1 MAWNWLRESPWS
13 FERPKGEDAIRF
25 AGLPAKLILSLLF
38 PSRPVSGSN
47 PIDQLM
53 DASTGPAHTPVE
65 AIVPIALARVA
76 RGLLVGSWSLLALI
90 HLWLEPAQRP
100 RIWFLGYLV
109 LVVLACL
116 SMAYR
121 SLRTQGRERL
131 AWAMLA
137 GSAFL
142 DIPNLTLQL
151 LHAHG
156 HLGWEWMIHAVS
168 LLNLGTGLLVLLGV
182 LSFPI
187 GAQRGGMFRRRALDG
202 LLFATSVLFL
212 LWVMGVQGSLRTAA
226 HGMGLR
232 VLANFLNAALF
243 GGSLVFVTSYNP
255 DRTRGPLGWLAG
267 SALAWLAALSC
278 WTLLGL
284 PDAFAREPWVLL
296 AGAIPLFQG
305 LAAWSSAPV
314 DGRKRTTG
322 NQREVARQLPYF
334 PVVGALV
341 VLALLLPGVSLEL
354 MRGAFGIFLA
364 MVALLLLRQLQ
375 AIRDL
380 QAARRT
386 LEERVHQRTQALEQA
401 QDTLLR
407 TERMNTLALMGAGL
421 AHDLNNLLSAIKG
434 SSDLA
439 AMNIE
444 EGRLPAVT
452 DFTRISKAADHAAL
466 LTRRLMGFVR
476 REAEE
481 LSTLDLGHEV
491 RELETTLRLLLPRT
505 VTLCLESPE
514 VDRLLV
520 KSSKP
525 RLEQMLVNLVA
536 NAGDAMPGGG
546 TLTVRVGAMATEP
559 PEVSLEI
566 IDTGTGMS
574 AETLD
579 RIFEPFFTTK
589 APGKG
594 TGLGLPSLKA
604 MVTHDGGRIEVSS
617 EPEIGTRFR
626 ILLPRVG

>member
-1 MAWNWLRESPWS
+1 MPGYTLPEQ
-13 FERPKGEDAIRF
+13 PKEA
-25 AGLPAKLILSLLF
+25 P
-38 PSRPVSGSN
+38 
-47 PIDQLM
+47 
-53 DASTGPAHTPVE
+53 TGPAKRPVGG
-65 AIVPIALARVA
+65 IVPAGLAQAARV
-76 RGLLVGSWSLLALI
+76 LLVGTWSLLALI

-100 RIWFLGYLV
+100 RVWFPGYLV
-109 LVVLACL
+109 LALLACL

-131 AWAMLA
+131 AWALLA

-142 DIPNLTLQL
+142 DIPNLSLQF
-151 LHAHG
+151 LHVQG
-156 HLGWEWMIHAVS
+156 RLGWGWMIHAVS

-226 HGMGLR
+226 QGMGLR

-243 GGSLVFVTSYNP
+243 GGGLIFVTSYNP
-255 DRTRGPLGWLAG
+255 DRARGPLGWLAV

-278 WTLLGL
+278 WTFLGL

-314 DGRKRTTG
+314 DGSDGTSE
-322 NQREVARQLPYF
+322 NQRRVARQLPYF
-334 PVVGALV
+334 PVVAALV
-341 VLALLLPGVSLEL
+341 VLALLLPWVSLNM

-375 AIRDL
+375 AIQDL

-386 LEERVHQRTQALEQA
+386 LEERVQQRTQALEQA

-434 SSDLA
+434 SADLA

-444 EGRLPAVT
+444 EGRLPAEA

-476 REAEE
+476 REPEDLGA
-481 LSTLDLGHEV
+481 LDLGQEV
-491 RELETTLRLLLPRT
+491 RDLETTLRLLLPRT
-505 VTLCLESPE
+505 VALSLESLEREPL
-514 VDRLLV
+514 RV
-520 KSSKP
+520 KSSKL
-525 RLEQMLVNLVA
+525 RVEQMLVNLVA

-546 TLTVRVGAMATEP
+546 TLRVRTGLTATEP
-559 PEVSLEI
+559 VEVSLEV

-574 AETLD
+574 PETLE

-589 APGKG
+589 APGRG

-604 MVTHDGGRIEVSS
+604 MVVQDGGRIEVSS
-617 EPEIGTRFR
+617 EPGVGTWFR